1 MEWWTVL
8 TIQTDYSTPTAALGR
23 LAHSH
28 CEALSL
34 AGYSWLLADK
44 VWQNPNG
51 APQLAAAKIGF
62 RNLFKNRIEVGKKFL
77 ETGEK

>member
-1 MEWWTVL
+1 MDLLVRPIGRRRVEVKWWTVL

-34 AGYSWLLADK
+34 TGYSWLLADK

-51 APQLAAAKIGF
+51 AACTPA
-62 RNLFKNRIEVGKKFL
+62 RSCKNRL
-77 ETGEK
+77 